1 MKGKSDQKKSGT
13 ANGELSKLA
22 VDITQH
28 PFFQGWSAAHL
39 RGLSGCATRIE
50 FSAGETIFRQG
61 DVASCFYLIEEGRVA
76 LEAGR
81 AGGRKILIQTL
92 GSGDALGW
100 SWLFPPYTWCFSAR
114 TVEPTRA
121 IFIYGTWLREQ
132 VELDPSFGC
141 KLMECVVRL
150 VIDRM
155 QAIHLQLVEMSEFAL
170 KTQSQ
175 ALQLA
180 VQQGSFAATAKES
193 HKPKD
198 PLAPGH

>member
-1 MKGKSDQKKSGT
+1 MKGRSEQKKSGF
-13 ANGELSKLA
+13 ANGESSSLE
-22 VDITQH
+22 VDITRH

-39 RGLSGCATRIE
+39 KLLAGCATRIE
-50 FSAGETIFRQG
+50 FAAGETIFRQG
-61 DVASCFYLIEEGRVA
+61 DMASCFYLIETGRVA

-81 AGGRKILIQTL
+81 PGGGKILIQTL

-100 SWLFPPYTWCFSAR
+100 SWLFPPYLWCFGAR

-121 IFIYGTWLREQ
+121 IFIYGTRLRAQAEQ
-132 VELDPSFGC
+132 DPTFGC

-155 QAIHLQLVEMSEFAL
+155 QAIHMQLVEMSEFAL

-180 VQQGSFAATAKES
+180 IQQGTPVTSGKSPS
-193 HKPKD
+193 HLTPSRQ
-198 PLAPGH
+198 